1 MKPAAD
7 AEKIPPAVKGL
18 AAVSLWND
26 MASEMV
32 YPLLPAFVTGT
43 LGGGATILGAL
54 DGAAEL
60 VSAGLKWITG
70 RLADRPR
77 WRAPL
82 ILGGYAVAVLT
93 RPVIALAGAAW
104 QVVGLRVVDRIGKGL
119 RTAPRDALI
128 AAVSPSGVRGRAF
141 GLHRAADHFGAVV
154 GSLLAWWFLSR
165 GQTAQSVIGWSVVPG
180 IVAVLI
186 LAVVLRRTPAAG
198 LQPIQ
203 PASAH
208 VPPPLWSAVA
218 ALAAIALAR
227 MPEAVLLLRLQDLG
241 VMVRHI
247 PLVWALLHVIRST
260 SAYPGGWLSDRL
272 GPRGTVAVG
281 TGIFALVTLAL
292 ARAHTSAAGIAA
304 FLALGLVA
312 GLSEPAERAL
322 VARLSPHRPGTA
334 FGAYHAITGF
344 AALPAAVLFGWLYEA
359 HGAPLALSVS
369 CLATAAALCGWI
381 VVAPRAEARES
392 R

>member
-1 MKPAAD
+1 MKPD
-7 AEKIPPAVKGL
+7 PDPEKIPPAVKGL

-26 MASEMV
+26 VASEMV
-32 YPLLPAFVTGT
+32 YPLLPAFITGT

-60 VSAGLKWITG
+60 MSAALKWITG

-82 ILGGYAVAVLT
+82 ILGGYAIAVLT
-93 RPVIALAGAAW
+93 RPVIALASSAW
-104 QVVGLRVVDRIGKGL
+104 QVVGLRVVDRIGKGV
-119 RTAPRDALI
+119 RTAPRDTLI
-128 AAVSPSGVRGRAF
+128 AAISPSGVRGRAF

-154 GSLLAWWFLSR
+154 GSLLAWWLLTR
-165 GQTAQSVIGWSVVPG
+165 GASTQSVIGWSIVPG
-180 IVAVLI
+180 LVAVLI
-186 LAVVLRRTPAAG
+186 LAVVLRRTPAPVLPPVA
-198 LQPIQ
+198 
-203 PASAH
+203 ASQAD

-218 ALAAIALAR
+218 ALAAIVLAR
-227 MPEAVLLLRLQDLG
+227 MPEALLLLRLQDLG
-241 VMVRHI
+241 VLVRHI
-247 PLVWALLHVIRST
+247 ALVWALLHVIRSA

-272 GPRGTVAVG
+272 GPRGIVAAG
-281 TGIFALVTLAL
+281 TGVFAIVTLML
-292 ARAHTSAAGIAA
+292 ARAHTSTAGIAA

-322 VARLSPHRPGTA
+322 VARLSPHRPGSA

-359 HGAPLALSVS
+359 HNAAVALLVS
-369 CLATAAALCGWI
+369 SLATVAALCVWV
-381 VVAPRAEARES
+381 VVAPRAKFGE
-392 R
+392 